1 MGFLAK
7 LLPTGVKQWLLAAL
21 GARMDE
27 RFARVFYASPD
38 WVVITRVSDGRVVEA
53 NHGFQV
59 ISGHAPDEVVG
70 KRMSELNV
78 WVDLQ
83 QRAEL
88 VQTLMQSGFAN
99 ERLVQL
105 RRRDGAILDC
115 MVNAALIDIDGVPRS
130 HAVWIARDVT
140 EQNAVHEQFQATF
153 RLTPDFMSISRLRDG
168 TYVNVNDAFER
179 ITGKRRSEV
188 LGRTSTEL
196 GIWADPPARDV
207 LVAKIRSEGSVYEY
221 PIRIMARDGQVREA
235 LVNAVIFETRREQLM
250 IALLRDVTDAQAAAR
265 ALRESEARFARLFE
279 QSPLPMSY
287 CSDADDFSTNHWNAA
302 WFATFGFDAVSAQGR
317 SGTDLGIWVQPEQ
330 RRALLER
337 AMHGEPVS
345 DVEVRMR
352 HSNGAL
358 RWISL
363 SARPFVEAQRTLI
376 VLSYFDITERRHAQ
390 EEIEALNV
398 RLEERVAQRT
408 ADLQAA
414 NQELTQTLEALHVAK
429 DQLVQSEKLAA
440 LGALVAGVA
449 HELNTPIGNALTV
462 STSLEYRLQEFETA
476 MAQGLKRSDLQ
487 NLLDDTRQASD
498 ILTRNLTR
506 AGALVTSF
514 KQVAVDQTSAQRR
527 QFELA
532 ELVAEIVLTLTPS
545 TRKAGCQIEVEVPEG
560 MAMDSYPGAL
570 GQVLANLINNAMVH
584 GYEGVREGRIIVR
597 AERAGDDSIVLSVQD
612 FGRGIAPDHRN
623 HIFEPFFTTRMGQGG
638 SGLGLHIV
646 HNLVSQVLGGR
657 IEFTS
662 EVGHGTRFRATL
674 PVHAPNVAPNP
685 HPPLPR

>member
-168 TYVNVNDAFER
+168 TYVDVNDAFER

-657 IEFTS
+657 IKFTS

>member
-168 TYVNVNDAFER
+168 TYVDVNDAFER

-358 RWISL
+358 RWVSL

>member
-7 LLPTGVKQWLLAAL
+7 LLPTVVKRWLLNAL

-27 RFARVFYASPD
+27 RFARAFHASPD
-38 WVVITRVSDGRVVEA
+38 WVIITRVSDGRVVEA
-53 NHGFQV
+53 NHGFQM
-59 ISGHAPDEVVG
+59 ISGYAPGDVVG
-70 KRMSELNV
+70 KRMSEFNV

-88 VQTLMQSGFAN
+88 VQTLMQSGFAR

-115 MVNAALIDIDGVPRS
+115 MVNAALIDIDGTPRS

-140 EQNAVHEQFQATF
+140 KQNAIHEQFQATF

-168 TYVNVNDAFER
+168 TYVDVNDAFVR
-179 ITGKRRSEV
+179 ITGKPRSEV

-196 GIWADPPARDV
+196 GIWADPAARDV
-207 LVAKIRSEGSVYEY
+207 LVAKIRAEGSVHEY
-221 PIRIMARDGQVREA
+221 PIRIMARGAQVREA
-235 LVNAVIFETRREQLM
+235 LVNAVVFEARREQLM
-250 IALLRDVTDAQAAAR
+250 IALLRDVTDALAAAR

-287 CSDADDFSTNHWNAA
+287 CSDADNFSTNHWNAA
-302 WFATFGFDAVSAQGR
+302 WFAAFGFDPVSAQGR
-317 SGTDLGIWVQPEQ
+317 SGIDLGIWVQPDQ

-337 AMHGEPVS
+337 AMHGETVS

-358 RWISL
+358 RWVSL

-376 VLSYFDITERRHAQ
+376 ILSYFDITERRQAQ

-414 NQELTQTLEALHVAK
+414 NQELTQTLETLHVAK

-449 HELNTPIGNALTV
+449 HELNTPIGNALTI

-506 AGALVTSF
+506 AGALVASF

-527 QFELA
+527 QFQLA

-560 MAMDSYPGAL
+560 MTMDSYPGPL
-570 GQVLANLINNAMVH
+570 GQVLANLINNAMLH

-662 EVGHGTRFRATL
+662 EAGQGTIFRVTL
-674 PVHAPNVAPNP
+674 PVHAPNAAPNP
-685 HPPLPR
+685 PPPLPR

>member
-168 TYVNVNDAFER
+168 TYVDVNDAFER

-662 EVGHGTRFRATL
+662 EVGQGTRFRATL
-674 PVHAPNVAPNP
+674 PLHAPNVAPNP